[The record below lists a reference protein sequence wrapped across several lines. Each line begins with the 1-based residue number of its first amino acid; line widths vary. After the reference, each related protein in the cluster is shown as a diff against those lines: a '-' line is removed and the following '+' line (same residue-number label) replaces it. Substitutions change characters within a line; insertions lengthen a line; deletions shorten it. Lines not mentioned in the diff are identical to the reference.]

1 MAAATRAL
9 TEIGTPWQ
17 GGSFCPDF
25 HVTYVGGHM
34 AYAIWIKLPAVP
46 SGAIVVQKTA
56 DLNEHEVLLN
66 SVSYP
71 MEPREGH
78 IEEYRR
84 RTNFPPGGFTTNL
97 SWRSVLPNQPWLI
110 NILTDNHTEAL
121 CLLAGELVFLGE
133 QLSQHRIRNQQPA
146 NTLFRATIARVV
158 FHQFYARSMLREQ
171 FEVTQSTA
179 APVLKREE

>member
-1 MAAATRAL
+1 
-9 TEIGTPWQ
+9 
-17 GGSFCPDF
+17 
-25 HVTYVGGHM
+25 M
-34 AYAIWIKLPAVP
+34 AYAIWIELPVVP
-46 SGAIVVQKTA
+46 SGAIVVQKSA
-56 DLNEHEVLLN
+56 DLNEHERFLN

-71 MEPREGH
+71 MEPRAAH

-97 SWRSVLPNQPWLI
+97 SWRSVLVNQPWLI
-110 NILTDNHTEAL
+110 NILTDNQTEAL
-121 CLLAGELVFLGE
+121 CLLAAELVFLGE
-133 QLSQHRIRNQQPA
+133 QISQHRIQNQQPA

-179 APVLKREE
+179 APVLRREE

>member
-1 MAAATRAL
+1 
-9 TEIGTPWQ
+9 
-17 GGSFCPDF
+17 
-25 HVTYVGGHM
+25 M
-34 AYAIWIKLPAVP
+34 AYAIWIELPVVP
-46 SGAIVVQKTA
+46 SGAIMVQRSA
-56 DLNEHEVLLN
+56 DLYEHEILLN

-71 MEPREGH
+71 MEPRKVH

-84 RTNFPPGGFTTNL
+84 RTNFPPGGSTTNL
-97 SWRSVLPNQPWLI
+97 SWRSVLNNQPWLI

-133 QLSQHRIRNQQPA
+133 QLSQHRIQSQQPT

-171 FEVTQSTA
+171 FEVAQSTA
-179 APVLKREE
+179 VPVDKREE